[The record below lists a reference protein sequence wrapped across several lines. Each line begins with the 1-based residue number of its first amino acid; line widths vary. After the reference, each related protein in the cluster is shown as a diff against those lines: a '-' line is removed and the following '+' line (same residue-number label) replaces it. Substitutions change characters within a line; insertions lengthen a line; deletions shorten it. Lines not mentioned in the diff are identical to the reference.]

1 MNVNKLRLFNILFII
16 SYLLVI
22 GGAVCYLLN
31 FSWGMYIF
39 GAGAVILTIVRF
51 LSTPPSSDFRIQ
63 RLNRMQAISTILL
76 LTTIYLMYK
85 EFTSWGLTLTIAA
98 IIDLVIAFRKPS

>member
-22 GGAVCYLLN
+22 GGAVCYLSD
-31 FSWGMYIF
+31 FRGMYIF

-76 LTTIYLMYK
+76 LATIYLMYK

>member
-1 MNVNKLRLFNILFII
+1 MNVNKFRLLNILFII
-16 SYLLVI
+16 SHLLVI
-22 GGAVCYLLN
+22 GGAVCYLSD
-31 FSWGMYIF
+31 FRGMYIF

-51 LSTPPSSDFRIQ
+51 LSTTPSSDFRIQ
-63 RLNRMQAISTILL
+63 RFNRMQAISTTLL
-76 LTTIYLMYK
+76 LATIYLMYK

>member
-1 MNVNKLRLFNILFII
+1 MNVNKFRLLNILFII
-16 SYLLVI
+16 SHLLVI
-22 GGAVCYLLN
+22 GGAVCYLSD
-31 FSWGMYIF
+31 FRGMYIF

-76 LTTIYLMYK
+76 LATIYLMYK